1 MRAPPRQ
8 MKALSNPALHPPV
21 AMLPA
26 VSRRHSVSGHQPDA
40 ARTDDDR
47 AAGREPAQKLLDGGE
62 AFVKT
67 SLLNF
72 ATGDLGLRIT
82 KFGSKALFG
91 GLSFGVKRLDRTPVL
106 LFGFDELLMMKR

>member
-1 MRAPPRQ
+1 MQREP
-8 MKALSNPALHPPV
+8 M
-21 AMLPA
+21 MIELPA
-26 VSRRHSVSGHQPDA
+26 EILA
-40 ARTDDDR
+40 
-47 AAGREPAQKLLDGGE
+47 KLLDGGE